1 MKTRSKEVTNK
12 KKMKI
17 AKKKNYRGDLIVVL
31 QVLENQINWK
41 RKAESLE
48 NMFNWKETERVEE
61 CVYFE
66 YTFSCKEFQYYIDT
80 SLVLRF
86 RNSSLEEDLGDSV
99 DLSLSK
105 PQVVN
110 LYVCDLKSK
119 KIFNPIYL
127 FNT

>member
-1 MKTRSKEVTNK
+1 
-12 KKMKI
+12 MKI

-66 YTFSCKEFQYYIDT
+66 YTFSCKEFQYYIDI

-99 DLSLSK
+99 DLPLSK